1 MIKFGDFL
9 KKYTSIPNQ
18 FVDDFFSILDDYQNY
33 DNFFI
38 NLDKISEWL
47 NIRKDNIKK
56 ILVDNFSK
64 NIDYE
69 LTNKK
74 IIKGRGR
81 TKEII
86 LLKILSFKKLCTI
99 LNNKKAKKF
108 CNYIIL
114 IEEYI
119 NQYKDYIIES
129 LKIIT
134 SIEKKD

>member
-1 MIKFGDFL
+1 M
-9 KKYTSIPNQ
+9 P
-18 FVDDFFSILDDYQNY
+18 DYLIEIICKNNKLFHI
-33 DNFFI
+33 DI
-38 NLDKISEWL
+38 
-47 NIRKDNIKK
+47 DNIVKIFEIKK
-56 ILVDNFSK
+56 CNIKHILVNNFIQ

-69 LTNKK
+69 ITNKK

-86 LLKILSFKKLCTI
+86 LLKNLSFKKLCTI
-99 LNNKKAKKF
+99 LINKKAKKF
-108 CNYIIL
+108 CDYIIL

-134 SIEKKD
+134 PIEKKNEK